1 MVYQPPT
8 WELFVQ
14 HVERLPEGVT
24 EDIDVDEDR
33 PHRNEDVVPRL
44 GVQPG
49 AIDEFVDSRQLGN
62 ISGGDIQALLDQRD
76 VVEVFLDGDSQRRKL
91 EEEVSVLDDFHRRQ
105 PGLAQ
110 DLSEV
115 VFRREEVQ
123 RLVVVEGLQKHLRGH
138 RRTSPGSILS
148 RSILTIND

>member
-49 AIDEFVDSRQLGN
+49 AIDEFVDSRQLGI

-115 VFRREEVQ
+115 VFRREEV
-123 RLVVVEGLQKHLRGH
+123 
-138 RRTSPGSILS
+138 
-148 RSILTIND
+148 